1 MNNGA
6 NVYPEIIGV
15 IGTLLGTVLGWLL
28 SNLSQRGKLN
38 TYPTWQDEF
47 QHNDNRGGMEN
58 SKSKEEAKLYMYHFT
73 LDLYNSSGEPQIMRK
88 IEVTFFHDKDE
99 LFRDTPE
106 DDSTGRSSGPL
117 RFYDEVLPITIPAK
131 TVYTVKL
138 HGGFWDSD
146 NRFSQIWRTNKIML
160 TYRDSKDR
168 EQKVLIN
175 EEDFSRYFENH
186 PVKEEK
192 Q

>member
-1 MNNGA
+1 MCNGV
-6 NVYPEIIGV
+6 NLYPEIIGV

-38 TYPTWQDEF
+38 TYPMWRDEF
-47 QHNDNRGGMEN
+47 QHNGNLGGMAN
-58 SKSKEEAKLYMYHFT
+58 SQSKEEAKLYMYHFT

-88 IEVTFFHDKDE
+88 IEITFFHNKEE

-117 RFYDEVLPITIPAK
+117 RFYDEVLPITVPAK

-146 NRFSQIWRTNKIML
+146 KRFSQIWRTNKIML
-160 TYRDSKDR
+160 TYRNCKNKER
-168 EQKVLIN
+168 KVLIN
-175 EEDFSRYFENH
+175 KDDFSRYFENH
-186 PVKEEK
+186 SVKEEK